1 MVDENKRA
9 KVTRTNKLSAFTR
22 KKNHLKQLLD
32 GGAQSVKLEEVYREL
47 LDAFKILE
55 QAQEEFMLIVD
66 EDNMADEA
74 AYLDEP
80 SEILSQF
87 DLQVNQAKETQKKVA
102 SDLEK
107 QQKIDDDKVAKER
120 EYSVALAIFK
130 ANITSFGKP
139 SVHLLTLKEMFI

>member
-47 LDAFKILE
+47 SDAFKILV

-87 DLQVNQAKETQKKVA
+87 DLQVNQAKENQKKVA
-102 SDLEK
+102 ITINGCHREK
-107 QQKIDDDKVAKER
+107 AESENGEKER
-120 EYSVALAIFK
+120 ES
-130 ANITSFGKP
+130 
-139 SVHLLTLKEMFI
+139 KEREREREREIEREK